1 MQVRTTPHI
10 IASLAVTLLAVLSVW
25 PVQAAD
31 QRPFSIPISPQVLE
45 ATLVF
50 PDGSEGTVQV
60 RDGSMITISDN
71 ATGETHHIVPALSK
85 DEAGKVEVLM
95 LRGFQTKSGA
105 SGVEQIGEPLSLSIG
120 DNGDF
125 PSPSGLF
132 SIKFDS
138 ITSQLIEDDLVG
150 LRHDSLQD
158 LLSDEDP
165 PVAQESECCVS
176 CGAYTVCACVVN
188 LNCGTCCSGDC
199 CEGIRNEPKTD
210 DPGLP

>member
-10 IASLAVTLLAVLSVW
+10 IASLAVFLFGIFFVRAAQAV
-25 PVQAAD
+25 D
-31 QRPFSIPISPQVLE
+31 QRPFSVPISPQVLE

-60 RDGSMITISDN
+60 RDGSMVTISDN
-71 ATGETHHIVPALSK
+71 TTGETHHIVPALSK
-85 DEAGKVEVLM
+85 SEAGNVDVLM
-95 LRGFQTKSGA
+95 LRGFRTKSGA
-105 SGVEQIGEPLSLSIG
+105 SGVEQIGEPISLSVG

-125 PSPSGLF
+125 ASPSGLF

-138 ITSQLIEDDLVG
+138 ITSQLIEDDSVG
-150 LRHDSLQD
+150 LRHDSLKD

-165 PVAQESECCVS
+165 LVTQESECCVS
-176 CGAYTVCACVVN
+176 CGAYTVCACLVN

-199 CEGIRNEPKTD
+199 CEGIRNQPKHD
-210 DPGLP
+210 DPGEP